1 MPSLPQSLNTF
12 HILRPDTLY
21 IIDLN
26 IIVIIRKLIRNGRN
40 LFKERKFKIHTNAFV
55 KSKNSIYRVLES
67 NDNVMSS
74 RFGFSF

>member
-26 IIVIIRKLIRNGRN
+26 IVIIRKLIRNGRN

-67 NDNVMSS
+67 NDTVMSR